1 MKKVLSCILI
11 FIVILLLAAAG
22 GYFYARHK
30 LAELSQPSDLEGKG
44 EEVVFEVVSGS
55 TCRSVADELEKRG
68 LIRSADVFTYI
79 ARRDDLGSA
88 IKTGFFRVKPSM
100 TPEEILDVFVNGEQA
115 TRKLT
120 FPEGLT
126 LKECAQIAAK
136 AKICSYDEF
145 MKITRR
151 GGKKY
156 GSIFPADMEGYFLP
170 DTYILPWRCGAEE
183 LVSIAASRFE
193 ELALPCHD
201 AKSPLNLKDTVILA
215 SLVEREA
222 QVPSERPIIA
232 GVYINR
238 LNDGMKLECDAT
250 VQFALGKQKEYLLY
264 KDLEIDSPYNTYK
277 ITGLP
282 AGPICNPGLESI
294 KAACHPAKSP
304 YYYYVRNDVKGD
316 GSHVFGRNFNEHQRN
331 IRRYQ
336 R

>member
-1 MKKVLSCILI
+1 MKKVLSCIFI
-11 FIVILLLAAAG
+11 FIVIFAVAAVG
-22 GYFYARHK
+22 GYFFVRHK
-30 LAELSQPSDLEGKG
+30 LAELSQPSDLEDKSQ
-44 EEVVFEVVSGS
+44 EVVFEVVSGS
-55 TCRSVADELEKRG
+55 TCRSVAEELEKQKI
-68 LIRSADVFTYI
+68 IRSADVFTYI
-79 ARRDDLGSA
+79 ARRDNLGSA
-88 IKTGFFRVKPSM
+88 IKTGFFRIKPSM
-100 TPEEILDVFVNGEQA
+100 TPEEILNVFVNGEQA

-136 AKICSYDEF
+136 AGICTYDDF
-145 MKITRR
+145 MKITRHDGR
-151 GGKKY
+151 KY
-156 GSIFPADMEGYFLP
+156 GAIFPADMEGYFLP
-170 DTYILPWRCGAEE
+170 DTYILPWKCGAEE
-183 LVSIAASRFE
+183 LVAIAAARFE
-193 ELALPCHD
+193 ELAVPYHD
-201 AKSPLNLKDTVILA
+201 GKSPLSLKDTVILA

-282 AGPICNPGLESI
+282 AGPICSPGLESI